1 MEKLVY
7 ILRHGQT
14 AYNKQNIIQGSG
26 VDADLDDEG
35 KAQALQFYQK
45 YKDMP
50 FELLICSALKR
61 TYQSIEPFIETG
73 IPLVRLSEINEIN
86 WGVHEGQKV
95 NDDIAKN
102 YDKLRTDWQEKKFD
116 SRVDKGE
123 SAFELSARL
132 DTFLS
137 LLRKRPEKN
146 ILVCSHGRTLRALMC
161 KLYDVG
167 LEEMENYTFT
177 NTSLC
182 VFEVHKDHYKIQ
194 KDRDTSHLA

>member
-14 AYNKQNIIQGSG
+14 AYNKQSIIQGSG
-26 VDADLDDEG
+26 IDADLDEEG
-35 KAQALQFYQK
+35 KAQALKFYQK
-45 YKDMP
+45 YKEVP

-61 TYQSIEPFIETG
+61 TYQSIEPFIDTG

-95 NDDIAKN
+95 SDEIAKN
-102 YDKLRTDWQEKKFD
+102 YDKLRKDWQAKKFD
-116 SRVDKGE
+116 SRVEKGE
-123 SAFELSARL
+123 SASELSARL

-137 LLRKRPEKN
+137 MLRKRPEKN

-161 KLYDVG
+161 KLYGVG
-167 LEEMENYTFT
+167 LEKMENFSFT

-182 VFEVHKDHYKIQ
+182 VFEVHHETYEVK